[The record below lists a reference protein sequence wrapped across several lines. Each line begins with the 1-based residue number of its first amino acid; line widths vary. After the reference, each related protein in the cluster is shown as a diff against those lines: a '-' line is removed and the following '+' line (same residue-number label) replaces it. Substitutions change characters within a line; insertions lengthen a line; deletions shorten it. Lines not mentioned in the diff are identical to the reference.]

1 MQPSLDDR
9 TAVLEAISARYD
21 QMLQRQ
27 DAIIANHD
35 SMVENIVA
43 VQERLLENQNTLAQL
58 LAEVREDAAVTRR
71 LWFRLAQR
79 YGWLE
84 DEQNGAQPAW
94 TSGWHAVRKMPCW

>member
-9 TAVLEAISARYD
+9 TAALEAISARHD

-27 DAIIANHD
+27 DAILANHD
-35 SMVENIVA
+35 AMLENIMA
-43 VQERLLENQNTLAQL
+43 IQERLLENQNTLTQL
-58 LAEVREDAAVTRR
+58 LAEVREDAAITRR

-84 DEQNGAQPAW
+84 DEQNGSQP
-94 TSGWHAVRKMPCW
+94 T

>member
-1 MQPSLDDR
+1 MQPSLENR
-9 TAVLEAISARYD
+9 TAALEAISARHD

-35 SMVENIVA
+35 AMLENIIT
-43 VQERLLENQNTLAQL
+43 VQERLLENQNTLTLL

-84 DEQNGAQPAW
+84 DEQNGAQPA
-94 TSGWHAVRKMPCW
+94 